1 MIHRSIL
8 IIVLSLCC
16 IPMAPAAAPEPPH
29 VTAYG
34 NATINVIPD
43 QLIWRLNVRTV
54 DPTSA
59 GAAKAHDSVVAG
71 AMAFLKENR
80 IAEEKIQ
87 TARMQLGEDWD
98 YSRGERRLRG
108 YFASTDVSFTLTDLS
123 RYSSLWIGL
132 AGLQGVHTT
141 DVSLEHSDRIR
152 YQNDARAKAV
162 LAARDKASAMAQ
174 VLGATIGAPLAVEE
188 EPAPDSPRPLSTSN
202 VAAFESGSG
211 PAEPSLAPG
220 TIPIRTRVRAVF
232 ELRESRNK

>member
-1 MIHRSIL
+1 MVHRSIL
-8 IIVLSLCC
+8 VIALSLF
-16 IPMAPAAAPEPPH
+16 IPVAIAAELDQPQ

-34 NATINVIPD
+34 TATINVTPD

-59 GAAKAHDSVVAG
+59 GAARDHESVVG
-71 AMAFLKENR
+71 GVMAFLKGNR
-80 IAEEKIQ
+80 IAEERIQ
-87 TARMQLGEDWD
+87 TSRMQLGEDWD

-132 AGLQGVHTT
+132 AGIQGAHTT

-152 YQNDARAKAV
+152 YQNEARAKAV

-174 VLGATIGAPLAVEE
+174 VLGTTIGAPLAVEE
-188 EPAPDSPRPLSTSN
+188 EPAPDSPRPLGASN
-202 VAAFESGSG
+202 VASFEAGAAPG
-211 PAEPSLAPG
+211 EPSLAPG
-220 TIPIRTRVRAVF
+220 TIPIRARVRVVF
-232 ELRESRNK
+232 ELRELRNK